1 MYAQLQNQIGDYGE
15 LLKDCELKV
24 CCDFIER
31 LGAMQDALAA
41 KRKAVIAMDST
52 IDLLRVKIGEVDVGQ
67 ASQEYM
73 EQEKFVR
80 KQFQE
85 LTDKGNL
92 LINYAEECEEYASD
106 KEERELTET
115 TLGNMRAFLSSVS
128 ERQVDTIQ
136 EQLNNLE
143 KINRDI
149 QSALNK
155 EDVKRTAFNVINDL
169 EKQFANMNLNIETGW
184 SSL

>member
-1 MYAQLQNQIGDYGE
+1 
-15 LLKDCELKV
+15 
-24 CCDFIER
+24 
-31 LGAMQDALAA
+31 
-41 KRKAVIAMDST
+41 MDST

-128 ERQVDTIQ
+128 ERQVDTI
-136 EQLNNLE
+136 
-143 KINRDI
+143 
-149 QSALNK
+149 
-155 EDVKRTAFNVINDL
+155 
-169 EKQFANMNLNIETGW
+169 
-184 SSL
+184 